1 MMTSECQLGNNFRIV
16 SIPPAR
22 FLRALH
28 SPLPPFRF
36 ISLSVLTVVVVVAEE
51 QRSVCGRFESILG
64 VLFLGCFYAT
74 QDIGSCDTLV
84 A

>member
-1 MMTSECQLGNNFRIV
+1 MMTSNCKLWNNFRIV